1 MGKVRVAPLKYLLNS
16 RKTIIS
22 AFLLEK
28 HVTRQRQIN
37 RKKDGRAAQLRS

>member
-1 MGKVRVAPLKYLLNS
+1 MGKVRVAPLKFLLNS

-28 HVTRQRQIN
+28 HVTWQQQIN
-37 RKKDGRAAQLRS
+37 RKKDGRAAHLRS

>member
-28 HVTRQRQIN
+28 HLTRHRQIN